1 MYFKMNKTSKASE
14 KQEKLFN
21 RAITEFDLQ
30 AGHHDIFSLGVALYN
45 LLTLRYPFAEPVRED
60 PLYRLV
66 IEDVDEFLT

>member
-30 AGHHDIFSLGVALYN
+30 AGQQDIFSLGVALYS
-45 LLTLRYPFAEPVRED
+45 LLTLRYPFAEAVR
-60 PLYRLV
+60 
-66 IEDVDEFLT
+66 